1 MNHSQLLHSELHGEG
16 KVPFLLMHG
25 LLGSSRNWRSV
36 AKGLGDHFQMH
47 CLDLRN
53 HGDSFHEDDSSIQAM
68 SDDLL
73 RYADHQNITR
83 FILCGHSLG
92 GKIAMRFA
100 CDHPSRVIKLI
111 VADIAPRDYP
121 REHHIPTLD
130 ALLGIDLNQ
139 LSSRKQADELLA
151 ELIPHWA
158 FRQFLLTNLI
168 QHNNCFAWK
177 ANIQVLRDSIGKLSS
192 NPLDVGDHFSGPSL
206 FIRGGKSGYLR
217 SEHKPEIL
225 EYFPIAEF
233 VVLPNAGHDVH
244 VEDRSGF
251 LSALDKFLLIPRV

>member
-1 MNHSQLLHSELHGEG
+1 M
-16 KVPFLLMHG
+16 
-25 LLGSSRNWRSV
+25 
-36 AKGLGDHFQMH
+36 
-47 CLDLRN
+47 
-53 HGDSFHEDDSSIQAM
+53 
-68 SDDLL
+68 
-73 RYADHQNITR
+73 
-83 FILCGHSLG
+83 
-92 GKIAMRFA
+92 
-100 CDHPSRVIKLI
+100 
-111 VADIAPRDYP
+111 
-121 REHHIPTLD
+121 
-130 ALLGIDLNQ
+130 
-139 LSSRKQADELLA
+139 LA

-168 QHNNCFAWK
+168 QNENSFAWK
-177 ANIQVLRDSIGKLSS
+177 ANIPVLRNSIGKLSS
-192 NPLDVGDHFSGPSL
+192 NPLNIGDHFSGPSL

>member
-1 MNHSQLLHSELHGEG
+1 
-16 KVPFLLMHG
+16 
-25 LLGSSRNWRSV
+25 
-36 AKGLGDHFQMH
+36 
-47 CLDLRN
+47 
-53 HGDSFHEDDSSIQAM
+53 
-68 SDDLL
+68 
-73 RYADHQNITR
+73 
-83 FILCGHSLG
+83 
-92 GKIAMRFA
+92 MRFA

-121 REHHIPTLD
+121 REHHIQTLD
-130 ALLGIDLNQ
+130 ALLGINLTQ
-139 LSSRKQADELLA
+139 LSSRKQADDMLA
-151 ELIPHWA
+151 ESIHHWA

-168 QHNNCFAWK
+168 QHDNRFAWK
-177 ANIQVLRDSIGKLSS
+177 TNIQVLRNSIGKLSS
-192 NPLDVGDHFSGPSL
+192 NPLNVGDRFSGPSL

-225 EYFPIAEF
+225 EYFPVAEF